1 MLFLWCYICP
11 YYYSLGFWWVIVSL
25 FQSYLESFRSNHWAT
40 QMAQQVKNPRAMQET
55 QETGVWS
62 LGWED
67 SLKKEMQPT
76 PIFLP
81 EKSNELRSLAG
92 YSSKRRKESNTTKH
106 AHHPFHNFND
116 INTYPAKQ
124 VLLFGLEHH
133 LSFKTQ
139 SQLKLILIST
149 YGYICSIWIKI
160 GHLWGFSGNSVIKN
174 LPTNAGDVGSVP
186 DLGRSHMPQSN

>member
-67 SLKKEMQPT
+67 SLKKEMAT
-76 PIFLP
+76 H
-81 EKSNELRSLAG
+81 SNILAW
-92 YSSKRRKESNTTKH
+92 KIQWTEESGRLQFKASQRVKH
-106 AHHPFHNFND
+106 N
-116 INTYPAKQ
+116 
-124 VLLFGLEHH
+124 
-133 LSFKTQ
+133 
-139 SQLKLILIST
+139 
-149 YGYICSIWIKI
+149 
-160 GHLWGFSGNSVIKN
+160 
-174 LPTNAGDVGSVP
+174 
-186 DLGRSHMPQSN
+186 